1 MYSDRLEY
9 IRFCEKEIQIPIFS
23 QAWWLDAV
31 CGENNWDVIL
41 IKNSNEIIASFP
53 YYICQ
58 DKFRV
63 KCIKMPMLTQK
74 LGPYIKYPEGQKY
87 ASRLSYEKKIIQ
99 EIIDKLPKYDFFN
112 VHFDYKFVNWLPFFW
127 NGFQQTT
134 RYTYV
139 LEDISDSEYVFSCF
153 EHSKRK
159 NINRAIKEVEIFYD
173 LPCKDFYE
181 NHKMT
186 LQKQGEIISYSY
198 EVFEKIYNGVYTN
211 NAGRVIYCKDSDGN
225 IHAALLV
232 IWDNES
238 AFDLISTIDPSY
250 RSSGAATLLVYEII
264 KKLSGRVKVFDFEG
278 SMIEGVED
286 SFRKFGSIQKPYFR
300 IYKFNTRKYKILRA
314 IKDIINAFRD

>member
-1 MYSDRLEY
+1 
-9 IRFCEKEIQIPIFS
+9 
-23 QAWWLDAV
+23 
-31 CGENNWDVIL
+31 
-41 IKNSNEIIASFP
+41 
-53 YYICQ
+53 
-58 DKFRV
+58 
-63 KCIKMPMLTQK
+63 MPMLTQK

-159 NINRAIKEVEIFYD
+159 NIKRAIKEVEIFYD